1 MGYQLLLLVT
11 EILFFLAIFGNKFSI
26 SKGSTY
32 TIFEWW
38 YNTNFHSPTNAT
50 PYEILYCLKPPL
62 YVPYIPKDSMV
73 AAVDAY
79 LTTREEMF
87 KKFRANLQHA

>member
-1 MGYQLLLLVT
+1 MV
-11 EILFFLAIFGNKFSI
+11 
-26 SKGSTY
+26 
-32 TIFEWW
+32 EWW

-50 PYEILYCLKPPL
+50 PYKILYHLKPSL

-73 AAVDAY
+73 ATVDAY
-79 LTTREEMF
+79 LTIREEMF